1 VSHIAFDSQGN
12 IRISG
17 TGTATVIIQADNVG
31 LAKASQL
38 PSALTAAGNLRIAI
52 QESITLPISGSVSA
66 TIATDNVGLAKASQ
80 FQAAVKVD
88 MFNVAFAANTTTNS
102 PAFSPG
108 FAPSLLRIYIH
119 ATAAGTLSVIMTRGA
134 ATITVQGGVSIA
146 AGGAGTLI
154 SHPTTLNTDSYV
166 VRFVAGAAAGTI
178 TRLAVL
184 EVPAWA

>member
-1 VSHIAFDSQGN
+1 VSHIAFDNQGN

-31 LAKASQL
+31 LAKASQ
-38 PSALTAAGNLRIAI
+38 
-52 QESITLPISGSVSA
+52 
-66 TIATDNVGLAKASQ
+66 
-80 FQAAVKVD
+80 FQATVKVD
-88 MFNVAFAANTTTNS
+88 MFNVAFGANTTTNS
-102 PAFSPG
+102 PAFSPS

-184 EVPAWA
+184 EVPAWT